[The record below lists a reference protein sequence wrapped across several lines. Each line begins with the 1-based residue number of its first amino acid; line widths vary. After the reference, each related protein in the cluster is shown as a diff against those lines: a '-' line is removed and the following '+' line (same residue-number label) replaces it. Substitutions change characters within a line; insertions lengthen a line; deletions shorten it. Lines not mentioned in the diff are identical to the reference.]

1 MPHEAI
7 DISAAE
13 FGAFR
18 ELIYRIAGINLAPAK
33 RELVR
38 GRLAKRLK
46 HHGLASYQD
55 YFAILSSPKGRAELQ
70 IAVDLLT
77 TNETYFYREPGH
89 FEFLREK
96 ILPQHARGAPFRVW
110 SAASSSGEEAY
121 TIAMELAAGLGEV
134 PWEIVG
140 SDLSTRVLERARGG
154 HYPMERARNIPP
166 AHFAK
171 YCVKS
176 SGEGNREGDGS
187 FLVNPALRRR
197 MRFVQVNL
205 NEALPL
211 LGSFDVVFLRN
222 VMIYFDTDTK
232 RAVMERVAPLVK
244 PGGYLFVSHSES
256 LNGLSE
262 RFTMLKP
269 SIYRKPEA
277 ARSIGDAPEGPQSSR
292 KMDFGDAAISADVS
306 ALAPTHASNTVIAIG
321 TSTGGT
327 QALEAVLSKLP
338 RTTPGIVVV
347 QHMPET
353 FTPAFAARLDSLCA
367 IEVREARHGDLVMP
381 GRALIAPGG
390 KHMLLKRSG
399 GQYQVD
405 VVDGPAVN
413 RHRPSVDVLFRSVA
427 KVAGSNAL
435 GIIMTGMGSD
445 GAAGMLEMHD
455 AGAATIAQDEASC
468 VVFGMPKEAIK
479 RGGVDRV
486 LPLTSIAA
494 SIPRN

>member
-7 DISAAE
+7 DISTAE

-46 HHGLASYQD
+46 HHGLTSYQD
-55 YFAILSSPKGRAELQ
+55 YFAILSSPRGRAELQ

-96 ILPQHARGAPFRVW
+96 ILPQHARAAPFRVW

-121 TIAMELAAGLGEV
+121 TIAMELAAGLGEA

-140 SDLSTRVLERARGG
+140 SDLSTRVLEQARGG
-154 HYPMERARNIPP
+154 QYPMERARNIPP
-166 AHFAK
+166 ARFLK
-171 YCVKS
+171 YCAEG
-176 SGEGNREGDGS
+176 SGEGKGT
-187 FLVNPALRRR
+187 FLVSPALRRR
-197 MRFVQVNL
+197 MRFVEVNL
-205 NEALPL
+205 NESLPQ
-211 LGSFDVVFLRN
+211 LGCFDVVFLRN

-232 RAVMERVAPLVK
+232 RAVVERVAPLVK

-262 RFTMLKP
+262 RFTKLKP

-277 ARSIGDAPEGPQSSR
+277 LPAAGDMREGVQSSR
-292 KMDFGDAAISADVS
+292 TGDAAISADAPVLSS
-306 ALAPTHASNTVIAIG
+306 ALASNTVIAIG

-338 RTTPGIVVV
+338 RSTPGIVVV

-367 IEVREARHGDLVMP
+367 IEVREARHGDFVMR

-399 GQYQVD
+399 AQYQVD

-427 KVAGSNAL
+427 RVAGSNAL

-445 GAAGMLEMHD
+445 GAAGMLEMHE

-468 VVFGMPKEAIK
+468 VVFGMPKEAIR